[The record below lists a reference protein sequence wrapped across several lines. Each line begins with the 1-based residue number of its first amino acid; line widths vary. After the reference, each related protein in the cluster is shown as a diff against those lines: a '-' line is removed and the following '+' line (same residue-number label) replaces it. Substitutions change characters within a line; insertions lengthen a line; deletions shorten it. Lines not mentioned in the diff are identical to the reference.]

1 VALRFGGAATLGHDR
16 RALTAPTPPDPPA
29 TAGHEPDPGGA
40 DAGGPAALG
49 TPPVVAGRDAIRAR
63 AFARL
68 FGGEPP
74 PASASSVATQGRT
87 GPIDGE
93 TPKPIDGEA
102 PTQIGRFRVDERLG
116 GGGMGVV
123 WAAWDPELARKVAIK
138 VLRPDLEGAA
148 GTVGHARL
156 LREAQAMARINHPHV
171 IAVHEVGSLGAQVF
185 IAMEFVE
192 GTTLGGWL
200 SATKRT
206 WREILAAFLDAG
218 AGVAAAHAAG
228 VVHRDFKPDNVLV
241 GDDGR
246 VRVVDFGLARS
257 AAEAVL
263 ADDAAPPRP
272 EPEGALTRTGALMGT
287 PAYMSPE
294 QWLGRPADARSDQFS
309 FCVALFE
316 ALYGSR
322 PFRATTI
329 PDLARAVTTGPIAG
343 AAGDIRLPRWVDAAL
358 RRGLSRDPSE
368 RFPAMADLLAALRR
382 DPARRWRR
390 AGAVTSVAILASAA
404 TWWTVR
410 DDAVHRCDAVDAPL
424 VGVWDDATRARVHD
438 AIAATGAPFA
448 ERTWESTTALLDDAA
463 ARWST
468 AAGEACAAA
477 VAGRDGGDPR
487 RERCLDARIA
497 ELGALTELLGQADIG
512 IALQAVDAAARLP
525 DPQVCAD
532 PRRLA
537 TYREAPDAAS
547 RDRAAQARATL
558 GRAGAAGAVGH
569 YDDAIAQADAVVH
582 TAGEL
587 DDPALEAAALLVRGQ
602 NELASGEAARGEQT
616 LRAAVAQAEVAD
628 DHATRAQAL
637 THLVFLVGQDPAR
650 FAEARALGADAG
662 AVLRTIDAD
671 PLLRAQLEGALGVAA
686 KRAGDRD
693 LALTH
698 HRAALTAMRELYG
711 DDHPATLRA
720 MGNLA
725 NALREDDPAEAEAL
739 LTQATAGLERVLGD
753 HHPAV
758 ATSLSNL
765 AIAVARRDR
774 PAEAVELMRRSL
786 AIRERN
792 DPGHPSI
799 AAGHF
804 NLARALYDSRADT
817 EALAQYREGLALRR
831 AAAPDDPAL
840 ASYYAGI
847 GRCAVRLGDTAAARE
862 AFEAQLRIEERQGPA
877 AASADEA
884 RLDLART
891 LIAVDLERAK
901 GLVDRVTRGLDD
913 RPASPKVAALRTEA
927 DAVAK
932 LVDALV
938 EARRIARP

>member
-1 VALRFGGAATLGHDR
+1 MGHDR

-29 TAGHEPDPGGA
+29 TAGHEPAPGGA
-40 DAGGPAALG
+40 DAGPPSFGAPPA
-49 TPPVVAGRDAIRAR
+49 VAGRDEIRAR

-68 FGGEPP
+68 FGDAPP
-74 PASASSVATQGRT
+74 PASAASVATQGRT
-87 GPIDGE
+87 AA
-93 TPKPIDGEA
+93 IDGEA

-123 WAAWDPELARKVAIK
+123 WAAWDPELARRVAIK

-171 IAVHEVGSLGAQVF
+171 IAVHEVGSLGDQVF

-192 GTTLGGWL
+192 GTTLGRWL
-200 SATKRT
+200 SATRRT
-206 WREILAAFLDAG
+206 WREILGAFLDAG

-257 AAEAVL
+257 ATEAAIG
-263 ADDAAPPRP
+263 ADADPTPGTDA
-272 EPEGALTRTGALMGT
+272 GLTRTGALMGT

-294 QWLGRPADARSDQFS
+294 QWLGRPADERSDQFS

-316 ALYGSR
+316 ALYGTR

-343 AAGDIRLPRWVDAAL
+343 AASDVRLPRWVDAAL

-368 RFPAMADLLAALRR
+368 RFPAMTELLAALRR
-382 DPARRWRR
+382 DPARMWRR
-390 AGAVTSVAILASAA
+390 GAAVAAVAGLASAA
-404 TWWTVR
+404 TWWMVR
-410 DDAVHRCDAVDAPL
+410 DDTVHRCDDVGAPL
-424 VGVWDDATRARVHD
+424 VGVWDDAVRTRVHD

-448 ERTWESTTALLDDAA
+448 ERTWDSTAALLDGAA
-463 ARWST
+463 QRWVA
-468 AAGEACAAA
+468 AAGEACAAT
-477 VAGRDGGDPR
+477 VAGRDGDPR
-487 RERCLDARIA
+487 RGRCLDARIA
-497 ELGALTELLGQADIG
+497 ELGALTELLAAADIG
-512 IALQAVDAAARLP
+512 IALQAVDAASRLP
-525 DPQVCAD
+525 DPQLCGD

-537 TYREAPDAAS
+537 AYREAPDAAS
-547 RDRAAQARATL
+547 RERAADARATL

-569 YDDAIAQADAVVH
+569 YDDAIVQADAAVR

-602 NELASGEAARGEQT
+602 NELASGEAAVGEQT

-693 LALTH
+693 RALTH
-698 HRAALTAMRELYG
+698 HRAALGAMRELYG

-774 PAEAVELMRRSL
+774 PAEAVDLMRRSL
-786 AIRERN
+786 AIRERS

-799 AAGHF
+799 AAGHY
-804 NLARALYDSRADT
+804 NLARALYDTGADR

-840 ASYYAGI
+840 ASYYSGI
-847 GRCAVRLGDTAAARE
+847 GRCAARIGDTAAARE
-862 AFEAQLRIEERQGPA
+862 AFEAQLEIEERHGPA
-877 AASADEA
+877 AAADGA

-891 LIAVDLERAK
+891 LLAVDLDRAK
-901 GLVDRVTRGLDD
+901 ALIDRVTRGLDD
-913 RPASPKVAALRTEA
+913 RPPSPKLAALRSEA
-927 DAVAK
+927 TAMATV
-932 LVDALV
+932 VDALLD
-938 EARRIARP
+938 ARGIARP